1 MDGALERPGQL
12 TDASSKQLASSVA
25 FKAMSPCERN
35 VMDDPRLMADS
46 LEHDVLSDEELTSLA
61 LAADPDAPLEL
72 DAVPWNFGFGSNL
85 LPEWYMPRPMA
96 RGRGRGTRI
105 VVGSLVV
112 GFLVIGA
119 FGLCITS
126 GFIQFA

>member
-1 MDGALERPGQL
+1 MNDPILSERGL
-12 TDASSKQLASSVA
+12 G
-25 FKAMSPCERN
+25 
-35 VMDDPRLMADS
+35 DDS
-46 LEHDVLSDEELTSLA
+46 ISDEELASLA
-61 LAADPDAPLEL
+61 LAADPNAPLEL

-85 LPEWYMPRPMA
+85 LPEWYMPRPVA

-126 GFIQFA
+126 GFLQFA

>member
-1 MDGALERPGQL
+1 
-12 TDASSKQLASSVA
+12 
-25 FKAMSPCERN
+25 
-35 VMDDPRLMADS
+35 MDDLTRSGSANGA
-46 LEHDVLSDEELTSLA
+46 LSDEELTELA
-61 LAADPDAPLEL
+61 LAADPNAPLDA
-72 DAVPWNFGFGSNL
+72 DAVPWHVALGLNP
-85 LPEWYMPRPMA
+85 LPEWYMPIPMA

-105 VVGSLVV
+105 VVASLVV

>member
-1 MDGALERPGQL
+1 MEDPKLSAGAPDGDVF
-12 TDASSKQLASSVA
+12 TDDELA
-25 FKAMSPCERN
+25 
-35 VMDDPRLMADS
+35 
-46 LEHDVLSDEELTSLA
+46 SLA
-61 LAADPDAPLEL
+61 LAADPHAPIKL

>member
-1 MDGALERPGQL
+1 
-12 TDASSKQLASSVA
+12 
-25 FKAMSPCERN
+25 
-35 VMDDPRLMADS
+35 MDDSKLAADVFDHE
-46 LEHDVLSDEELTSLA
+46 LLSDEELTALA
-61 LAADPDAPLEL
+61 LAADPNAPLEL
-72 DAVPWNFGFGSNL
+72 DVVPWNFGFGSDL

>member
-1 MDGALERPGQL
+1 
-12 TDASSKQLASSVA
+12 
-25 FKAMSPCERN
+25 
-35 VMDDPRLMADS
+35 MDDLQLVEIREDDS
-46 LEHDVLSDEELTSLA
+46 ISDEELTSLA
-61 LAADPDAPLEL
+61 LAADPSAPLAP
-72 DAVPWNFGFGSNL
+72 DALPWNFGLRLDL

-105 VVGSLVV
+105 VIASLVV

-126 GFIQFA
+126 GFLQFA

>member
-1 MDGALERPGQL
+1 MARLH
-12 TDASSKQLASSVA
+12 V
-25 FKAMSPCERN
+25 ERN
-35 VMDDPRLMADS
+35 AVENVMQQES
-46 LEHDVLSDEELTSLA
+46 FSDEELTELA
-61 LAADPDAPLEL
+61 LDADPNAPLAP
-72 DAVPWNFGFGSNL
+72 DAVPWNFGLGLNP

-105 VVGSLVV
+105 VVASLVV

-126 GFIQFA
+126 GFLQFA

>member
-1 MDGALERPGQL
+1 MVDLKL
-12 TDASSKQLASSVA
+12 VA
-25 FKAMSPCERN
+25 
-35 VMDDPRLMADS
+35 DPTEEDS
-46 LEHDVLSDEELTSLA
+46 ISDEELTSLA
-61 LAADPDAPLEL
+61 LAADPNAPLEL

-96 RGRGRGTRI
+96 RGRGRGRGTRI

>member
-1 MDGALERPGQL
+1 
-12 TDASSKQLASSVA
+12 
-25 FKAMSPCERN
+25 
-35 VMDDPRLMADS
+35 MDDPKLIAGDIEQDS
-46 LEHDVLSDEELTSLA
+46 ISDEELTSLA

-72 DAVPWNFGFGSNL
+72 DSIPWNFGFGSNP
-85 LPEWYMPRPMA
+85 LPEWYMPLPMA

-112 GFLVIGA
+112 GFLIIGA

>member
-1 MDGALERPGQL
+1 MVDLKLVADL
-12 TDASSKQLASSVA
+12 TE
-25 FKAMSPCERN
+25 P
-35 VMDDPRLMADS
+35 DS
-46 LEHDVLSDEELTSLA
+46 ISDEELTSLA
-61 LAADPDAPLEL
+61 LAADPNAPVEL
-72 DAVPWNFGFGSNL
+72 DAVPWNFGFGSNP

-105 VVGSLVV
+105 VVASLVV
-112 GFLVIGA
+112 GFLIIGA

>member
-1 MDGALERPGQL
+1 
-12 TDASSKQLASSVA
+12 
-25 FKAMSPCERN
+25 
-35 VMDDPRLMADS
+35 MDDPKLTADVPVYDS
-46 LEHDVLSDEELTSLA
+46 ISDEELASLA

-85 LPEWYMPRPMA
+85 LPEWYMPRPVA

>member
-1 MDGALERPGQL
+1 MERPGQL
-12 TDASSKQLASSVA
+12 SDVPHRHEGSSVEVT
-25 FKAMSPCERN
+25 PRLHVERN
-35 VMDDPRLMADS
+35 AVDDVTEQEPF
-46 LEHDVLSDEELTSLA
+46 SDDELATLA
-61 LAADPDAPLEL
+61 LAADPNAPLGP
-72 DAVPWNFGFGSNL
+72 DAVSWNFGLGLNP

-105 VVGSLVV
+105 VVASLVV

-126 GFIQFA
+126 GFLQFA